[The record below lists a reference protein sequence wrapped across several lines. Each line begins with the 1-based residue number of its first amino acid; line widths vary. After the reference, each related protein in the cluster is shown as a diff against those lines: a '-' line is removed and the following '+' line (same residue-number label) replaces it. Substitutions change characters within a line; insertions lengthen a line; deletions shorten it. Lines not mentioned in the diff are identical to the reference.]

1 MRGVAARA
9 IVLALVVSLAGCV
22 SAQLTVISSFTSAD
36 GGFTITVPGG
46 AMAEST
52 SAGSGP
58 FAGETV
64 HAFVHDVPGGL
75 RFAVLYA
82 DAAPN
87 YLAAMSL
94 DAALD
99 AAELAN
105 IRATGGAQVDERHL
119 TIAGLPVREQRITG
133 PAASYVFR
141 TVFAG
146 NRMYSISVKG
156 TDVQVREAD
165 VIVYFDSF
173 TITP

>member
-22 SAQLTVISSFTSAD
+22 STRLTVISSFVSAD
-36 GGFTITVPGG
+36 GDFTVTVPGG

-58 FAGETV
+58 FVGGTV
-64 HAFVHDVPGGL
+64 HAFVHDEPDGP
-75 RFAVLYA
+75 RFALLYA

-87 YLAAMSL
+87 YLAGTSL

-105 IRATGGAQVDERHL
+105 IRATGGAQVDERHI
-119 TIAGLPVREQRITG
+119 TITGLPAREQRITT

-141 TVFAG
+141 MVFAG
-146 NRMYSISVKG
+146 NRLYSISVKG
-156 TDVQVREAD
+156 TDLQVQEAD